1 MNRSVWLA
9 YENAIQDALADRGVL
24 TDPPV
29 TQEDWMWV
37 AATIADHVCGVLP
50 RELIRAFGEWL
61 EIAQATP
68 REPFDIT
75 PK

>member
-61 EIAQATP
+61 
-68 REPFDIT
+68 
-75 PK
+75 